1 VSRFRFVADHR
12 HAYGVKRLCE
22 VLEIAR
28 SSFYAWLD
36 GEARRAERA
45 AADAE
50 LAERIRVVHE
60 RDRTQG
66 APRITAELNDGAPP
80 VARVNHKRV
89 ARLMREHGITGLRL
103 RRRVRTTVPE
113 PADQKVPDLLN
124 RDFTADAANQ
134 RYVGDITYLP
144 LDDGSN
150 LYLATVIDCFS
161 RRLAGWAIA
170 EHMRTELV
178 ADALTAARDTRG
190 SLAGA
195 VFHSDHG
202 SQLRLNRSLQ
212 HLDREVCCGAR
223 ARLGRGSDGQAADAV
238 AGSSAG
244 RPQGTS
250 AIVLGGDLTRG
261 YKYGCRAGS
270 RRVAG
275 PRHAVVP
282 RLWRGDT
289 SVGFSCGLGPVPV
302 VC

>member
-22 VLEIAR
+22 VLQIAR

-36 GEARRAERA
+36 AQPRRAQRA

-50 LAERIRVVHE
+50 LAMRIRVLHE
-60 RDRTQG
+60 QDTTQG
-66 APRITAELNDGAPP
+66 APRITAELNDGAPAA
-80 VARVNHKRV
+80 ARVNHKRV
-89 ARLMREHGITGLRL
+89 ARVMHEHGIAGLRL

-113 PADQKVPDLLN
+113 PADQKVPDLLR

-144 LDDGSN
+144 LADGAN

-170 EHMRTELV
+170 DHMRTELI

-190 SLAGA
+190 CLAGA

-202 SQLRLNRSLQ
+202 SQYTSKDFAQLCASLGVTQ
-212 HLDREVCCGAR
+212 SMGA
-223 ARLGRGSDGQAADAV
+223 V
-238 AGSSAG
+238 
-244 RPQGTS
+244 GTS
-250 AIVLGGDLTRG
+250 ADNALAESFNASLKRETLQGAHAWPDEHTCRREVFRWVTR
-261 YKYGCRAGS
+261 YNT
-270 RRVAG
+270 RR
-275 PRHAVVP
+275 RHSYCGQQAP
-282 RLWRGDT
+282 IAYEQQHAATLRLV
-289 SVGFSCGLGPVPV
+289 S
-302 VC
+302 

>member
-36 GEARRAERA
+36 GQPRRAQRA
-45 AADAE
+45 GADAE

-89 ARLMREHGITGLRL
+89 ARVMREHGIAGLRL

-134 RYVGDITYLP
+134 RYVGDITSWV
-144 LDDGSN
+144 G
-150 LYLATVIDCFS
+150 
-161 RRLAGWAIA
+161 
-170 EHMRTELV
+170 
-178 ADALTAARDTRG
+178 
-190 SLAGA
+190 
-195 VFHSDHG
+195 
-202 SQLRLNRSLQ
+202 
-212 HLDREVCCGAR
+212 
-223 ARLGRGSDGQAADAV
+223 
-238 AGSSAG
+238 
-244 RPQGTS
+244 
-250 AIVLGGDLTRG
+250 
-261 YKYGCRAGS
+261 
-270 RRVAG
+270 RRV
-275 PRHAVVP
+275 
-282 RLWRGDT
+282 
-289 SVGFSCGLGPVPV
+289 GLGPAAWSARLLVEPLRSDH
-302 VC
+302 